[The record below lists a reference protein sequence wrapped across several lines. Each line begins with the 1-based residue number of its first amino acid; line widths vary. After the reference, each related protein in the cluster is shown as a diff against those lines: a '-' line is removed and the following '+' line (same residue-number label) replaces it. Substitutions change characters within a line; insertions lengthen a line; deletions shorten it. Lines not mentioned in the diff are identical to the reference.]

1 MVRILVL
8 PGIVSG
14 SVRTLGLPGVVDD
27 EAVSSELGESLAEQR
42 AILYGS

>member
-1 MVRILVL
+1 MSVRILVL
-8 PGIVSG
+8 PGFG
-14 SVRTLGLPGVVDD
+14 SWIPSGVVD